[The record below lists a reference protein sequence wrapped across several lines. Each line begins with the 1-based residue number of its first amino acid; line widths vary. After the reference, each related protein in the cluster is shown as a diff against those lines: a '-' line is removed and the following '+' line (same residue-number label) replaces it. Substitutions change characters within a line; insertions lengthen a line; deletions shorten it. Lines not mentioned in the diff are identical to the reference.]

1 LETTIWPLAGPW
13 MEGWNAPA
21 YGEDDTSRAGRRV
34 CARCLRPAAQDCLCS
49 ALPPDLLDTRG
60 CVVVLQHPHEARR
73 TLASVPLLAASLR
86 KLRVVRS
93 RGFKPG
99 RDALLDAV
107 LAAARRETDPLPLF
121 LLWPA
126 EAVDVAEAA
135 KRLATSTASVALS
148 ASDDTLFRCAY
159 VLLVLDGTWTQC
171 TEMARPLLA
180 ELCPPAVVV
189 HLSAWTNAPDCLLR
203 SEPAPGCVVT
213 AEAVARALEALEAR
227 ATGDADAAEA
237 LREQLLKPLRMLVC
251 LQRRHDALGKGVK
264 ERR

>member
-1 LETTIWPLAGPW
+1 
-13 MEGWNAPA
+13 M
-21 YGEDDTSRAGRRV
+21 
-34 CARCLRPAAQDCLCS
+34 
-49 ALPPDLLDTRG
+49 
-60 CVVVLQHPHEARR
+60 VLQHPHEARR

-99 RDALLDAV
+99 HNTFLDAI

-135 KRLATSTASVALS
+135 KRLSPSPAASVALS
-148 ASDDTLFRCAY
+148 ARDDTLMRCAY

-171 TEMARPLLA
+171 TEMARPLLVQ
-180 ELCPPAVVV
+180 LCPPAVVV
-189 HLSAWTNAPDCLLR
+189 HLSSWTNDPDCLLR

-227 ATGDADAAEA
+227 ATGDVDAAEA
-237 LREQLLKPLRMLVC
+237 LREQLLKPLRMLVA
-251 LQRRHDALGKGVK
+251 LQRRRDVLGKGVK